1 MVKQK
6 DPIWNFFAV
15 VEQDNK
21 TSASCIDCK
30 AVVSVKAPR
39 PCAHRE
45 KCPANRHSQK
55 RPLPE
60 DEVSTEPST
69 PTTEPATK
77 KPRLHQSS
85 MTSHCLST
93 DQSMSERLDE
103 QIAKL
108 FYACNLPFNIAD
120 HPVWKETVEML
131 RPGYKPPNRASIGG
145 QLLDQVHD
153 KITTKVSDEMKGK
166 DVVLIQDGWSDIHN
180 TPVIATS
187 LQCEGKAYFMSAI
200 DTGTNKKT
208 AAYCTSIAQ
217 DSIKE
222 AGEKFQCKVT
232 GVVTDNEKKMVAMKQ
247 NLVETDPELT
257 VYGCSAHWLNLLG
270 QDVTPAQINNQV
282 VEVNKYFRNHHVP
295 GALLDE
301 IPESVKPQ
309 LPAETWWNSQL
320 TCIDSF
326 TRNRPYLQINSYDQC

>member
-1 MVKQK
+1 
-6 DPIWNFFAV
+6 
-15 VEQDNK
+15 
-21 TSASCIDCK
+21 
-30 AVVSVKAPR
+30 
-39 PCAHRE
+39 
-45 KCPANRHSQK
+45 
-55 RPLPE
+55 
-60 DEVSTEPST
+60 
-69 PTTEPATK
+69 
-77 KPRLHQSS
+77 

-166 DVVLIQDGWSDIHN
+166 DAVLIQDGWSDIHN

-187 LQCEGKAYFMSAI
+187 LQCERKAYFMSAI

-217 DSIKE
+217 DSH
-222 AGEKFQCKVT
+222 QR
-232 GVVTDNEKKMVAMKQ
+232 
-247 NLVETDPELT
+247 
-257 VYGCSAHWLNLLG
+257 SW
-270 QDVTPAQINNQV
+270 
-282 VEVNKYFRNHHVP
+282 
-295 GALLDE
+295 
-301 IPESVKPQ
+301 
-309 LPAETWWNSQL
+309 
-320 TCIDSF
+320 
-326 TRNRPYLQINSYDQC
+326 